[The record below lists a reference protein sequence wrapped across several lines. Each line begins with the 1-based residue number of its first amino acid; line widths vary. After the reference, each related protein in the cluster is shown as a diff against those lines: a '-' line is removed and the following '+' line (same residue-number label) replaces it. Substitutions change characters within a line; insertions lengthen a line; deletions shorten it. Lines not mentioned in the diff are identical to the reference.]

1 MKITIPRILTLIL
14 LLSGLVSIYGQDHL
28 VTIPTTS
35 REMVDGRTGI
45 PIQVTV
51 DSFRIA
57 TTEVTQGE
65 FEKIMGRNPSVYQG
79 TSKPV
84 DNISWWEAIEYC
96 NHLSEREG
104 LEPCYNLETG
114 VCDFTKTGYRLPT
127 DAEWTVASGQ
137 MAQTISTENI
147 RKYANLGSVNTK
159 DLDRLLTA
167 VETEGATDT
176 ASYLP
181 NQYGLYDMLG
191 NVWEWCY
198 DYYDPVEDHPTAVH
212 NPHGP
217 PGGLARIIRGGSHIT
232 TVSEWNLGYHSS
244 MKPEYKSRFTGFR
257 VCRSIPA
264 REDTLTQEPDSI
276 WFDPYNQP
284 PADYAHVIGY
294 LSSLIINSG
303 DTVLT
308 SVKDWS
314 VRRSEIRKKW
324 EKMLGSPAIDPP
336 DPKVM
341 TAQTYQDDNHTGKL
355 LYLQVE
361 PEFWEKIYIMMP
373 SNPVRRPTPAVIV
386 PYYDVDV
393 PAGKNM
399 GGRIY
404 RPMGIRSFAYHMIQ
418 QGYIAVAV
426 RWFGESYGESYDEA
440 VANLRLKHP
449 DLTGLGKWVWDVRR
463 IVDYLQTLPEVD
475 HDKIGII
482 GHSLGGKMAL
492 YAAAFDGRIQCAVAS
507 EPGVGFQFS
516 NYDDYWYF
524 GEFLNALSPTT
535 NQHELLGLIAP
546 RPFLLIGGDTYDT
559 DESWYYINAAREVY
573 SLYDVPHHIGFYNHG
588 SGHAPTPEAIRMA
601 INWIRHF
608 LD

>member
-1 MKITIPRILTLIL
+1 MKIIAARIF
-14 LLSGLVSIYGQDHL
+14 LLSLFLGGLLPVYGQDSL

-35 REMVDGRTGI
+35 REIVDGRTGI
-45 PIQVTV
+45 PIRVTV
-51 DSFRIA
+51 DSFRMA
-57 TTEVTQGE
+57 TTEITQGE
-65 FEKIMGRNPSVYQG
+65 FETIMGRNPSTYQG
-79 TSKPV
+79 ASRPV
-84 DNISWWEAIEYC
+84 ENVSWWEAIEYC
-96 NHLSEREG
+96 NRLSEREG

-114 VCDFTKTGYRLPT
+114 VCDFSKNGYRLPT
-127 DAEWTVASGQ
+127 DAEWTAASGNI
-137 MAQTISTENI
+137 AQSVGLENI
-147 RKYANLGSVNTK
+147 REYGNLGSVNTK

-167 VETEGATDT
+167 VKAEGTTDT

-181 NQYGLYDMLG
+181 NEYGLYDMLG

-198 DYYDPVEDHPTAVH
+198 DYYDPVADHPTSVA

-217 PGGLARIIRGGSHIT
+217 PMGLARIIRGGSHIT
-232 TVSEWNLGYHSS
+232 TVSEWNLGYRSS
-244 MKPEYKSRFTGFR
+244 IKPEYKSRFTGFR
-257 VCRSIPA
+257 IARSLSVSQ
-264 REDTLTQEPDSI
+264 DTLTQEPDSS

-294 LSSLIINSG
+294 LSSLIIGSA
-303 DTVLT
+303 DTVIS
-308 SVKDWS
+308 SVQDWS
-314 VRRSEIRKKW
+314 VRRTEIREKW
-324 EKMLGSPAIDPP
+324 EKILSSPDIDPP
-336 DPKVM
+336 DPNVVSER
-341 TAQTYQDDNHTGKL
+341 TIQGDNYTGEL
-355 LYLQVE
+355 LFLQVE
-361 PEFWEKIYIMMP
+361 PDFWEKIYIMRP
-373 SNPVRRPTPAVIV
+373 THPVRTPVPAVIV

-393 PAGKNM
+393 PTGKNL

-404 RPMGIRSFAYHMIQ
+404 RPMGVRSFAYHMVQ

-440 VANLRLKHP
+440 VANMRLRHP
-449 DLTGLGKWVWDVRR
+449 DVTGLGKWVWDVRR
-463 IVDYLQTLPEVD
+463 LVDYLHTLPDVD

-492 YAAAFDGRIQCAVAS
+492 YAAAFDSRIQCAVAS
-507 EPGVGFQFS
+507 EPGIGFQFS

-524 GEFLNALSPTT
+524 GEFLNGLPSAL

-573 SLYDVPHHIGFYNHG
+573 SLYDVPHHIGYYNHH
-588 SGHAPTPEAIRMA
+588 SGHAPTPEAVRLA